1 MEKFVAKFCRKW
13 IYKADDFVQTVCHCI
28 GYYIE
33 TIKHDPC
40 RRRLNIDLY
49 VKRPVIMYL
58 YIMFKF
64 RTPKSMKL
72 SCELS
77 KYLSLALILIILS
90 WSIIKQLVL
99 EL

>member
-1 MEKFVAKFCRKW
+1 
-13 IYKADDFVQTVCHCI
+13 
-28 GYYIE
+28 
-33 TIKHDPC
+33 
-40 RRRLNIDLY
+40 
-49 VKRPVIMYL
+49 MYL

-90 WSIIKQLVL
+90 
-99 EL
+99 